1 MGKKPLAL
9 AVASACLSLY
19 AFSSAQAAGFVE
31 DSKATL
37 SMRNFYI
44 NTDNRNG
51 SAKPSKNEEW
61 GQGFMLNYQSGYTQG
76 TVGFGVDAVGMLGLR
91 LDGGGRVGKS
101 TAERQP
107 STSGSF
113 PLDTDGSYEN
123 EFSSLGLTAKV
134 KVSETELRYGTLSP
148 KLPVVTIND
157 GRLLPQTFQGGQ
169 IQSKEIKDLTFTAG
183 QLSKTKT
190 RGSSS
195 SDNLSIAGANSA
207 TGENTNKFW
216 YAGADYQLTKDL
228 TLQYYYGNL
237 EDFYKQH
244 FLGLGHS
251 IKLGEGTFKTDL
263 RYFNSKDDGANN
275 NTSSYYTS
283 GYYGGNTLK
292 GKVDNQLYSALFAYT
307 IQGHT
312 VAAGY
317 QISNGNSDFPFI
329 NTGGGATAYIN
340 TDAQIAKFNRAG
352 EDTWQV
358 RYSYD
363 FAAVGMPGL
372 TAGVVYL
379 RGDNIDTGRGDR
391 SEWERDFTVTY
402 VIPQGTFKGLGLSWK
417 NASFRTGLPASA
429 QNASGVPGARDQD
442 ENRLIVSYSLPLL

>member
-44 NTDNRNG
+44 NQDNRNG
-51 SAKPSKNEEW
+51 TAKPSKVEEW

-76 TVGFGVDAVGMLGLR
+76 TVGVGVDAVGMVGLR
-91 LDGGGRVGKS
+91 LDGGGRTNKGD
-101 TAERQP
+101 RRP

-113 PLDTDGSYEN
+113 PLESDGSYVD
-123 EFSSLGLTAKV
+123 EFSSLGLTAKA
-134 KVSETELRYGTLSP
+134 KISQTELRYGTLSP

-195 SDNLSIAGANSA
+195 SDNLSVAGASGRGA
-207 TGENTNKFW
+207 DTNKFW
-216 YAGADYQLTKDL
+216 YAGVDYQLTKDL

-263 RYFNSKDDGANN
+263 RYFNSKDDGANGSDPFYD
-275 NTSSYYTS
+275 TV
-283 GYYGGNTLK
+283 GYYGGTVAR
-292 GKVDNQLYSALFAYT
+292 GKVDNRLYSALFSYT
-307 IQGHT
+307 LQGHT

-317 QISNGNSDFPFI
+317 QVTNGSSDFPFI

-358 RYSYD
+358 RYAYD
-363 FAAVGMPGL
+363 FATVGVPGL
-372 TAGVVYL
+372 TAGVTYL
-379 RGDNIDTGRGDR
+379 NADNARHSTGDK
-391 SEWERDFTVTY
+391 SEWERDISVAY
-402 VIPQGTFKGLGLSWK
+402 VIPQGTFKGLGLTWK
-417 NASFRTGLPASA
+417 NAVYRSEF
-429 QNASGVPGARDQD
+429 PGQRDQD

>member
-51 SAKPSKNEEW
+51 TNNPSKVEEW
-61 GQGFMLNYQSGYTQG
+61 GQGFMLNYQSGFTEG

-91 LDGGGRVGKS
+91 LDGGGRLGKS

-107 STSGSF
+107 SASGSF

-123 EFSSLGLTAKV
+123 EFSSLGLTAKA
-134 KVSETELRYGTLSP
+134 KISKTELRYGTLSP

-169 IQSKEIKDLTFTAG
+169 VTSKEIDGVTFIAG
-183 QLSKTKT
+183 QLEHTKT

-195 SDNLSIAGANSA
+195 SESFSIGGSNSGRTA
-207 TGENTNKFW
+207 RDSNQFRF
-216 YAGADYQLTKDL
+216 AGADYAVTKDL
-228 TLQYYYGNL
+228 TLQYYFGQL
-237 EDFYKQH
+237 EDFYNQH

-251 IKLGEGTFKTDL
+251 VKLGDGTFKTDL
-263 RYFNSKDDGANN
+263 RYFNSKGNGNN
-275 NTSSYYTS
+275 KDADTQTALYGST
-283 GYYGGNTLK
+283 GYYGSGRTR

-307 IQGHT
+307 ISGHT

-317 QISNGNSDFPFI
+317 QITNGDSDFPFI
-329 NTGGGATAYIN
+329 NTGEGASAYIN
-340 TDAQIAKFNRAG
+340 TDSQIAKFNRAG

-358 RYSYD
+358 RYAYD
-363 FAAVGMPGL
+363 FATVGVPGL
-372 TAGVVYL
+372 TAGVTYL
-379 RGDNIDTGRGDR
+379 NADNARHSTGDK
-391 SEWERDFTVTY
+391 SEWERDISVAY
-402 VIPQGTFKGLGLSWK
+402 VIPQGTFKGLGLTWK
-417 NASFRTGLPASA
+417 NAVYRSEF
-429 QNASGVPGARDQD
+429 PGQRDQD

>member
-9 AVASACLSLY
+9 AIASACLSLY
-19 AFSSAQAAGFVE
+19 AFSSAQAAGFIE

-51 SAKPSKNEEW
+51 SANPSKNEEW

-91 LDGGGRVGKS
+91 LDGGGRQGKS

-107 STSGSF
+107 SASGSF
-113 PLDTDGSYEN
+113 PRETDGSYVD
-123 EFSSLGLTAKV
+123 EFSSLGLTAKA
-134 KVSETELRYGTLSP
+134 KVAQTELRYGTLSP

-169 IQSKEIKDLTFTAG
+169 VQSKDIKNLTVTAG
-183 QLSKTKT
+183 QLSETKV

-195 SDNLSIAGANSA
+195 SDNLSIAGANSRGA
-207 TGENTNKFW
+207 DTNKFW

-228 TLQYYYGNL
+228 TLQYYFGNL

-263 RYFNSKDDGANN
+263 RYFNSKDSGANGSN
-275 NTSSYYTS
+275 ALYDTA
-283 GYYGGNTLK
+283 GYYGGTVTR

-312 VAAGY
+312 FAGGY
-317 QISNGNSDFPFI
+317 QVTNGDSDFPYI
-329 NTGGGATAYIN
+329 NTGEGSTAYIN
-340 TDAQIAKFNRAG
+340 TDAQIAKFAHAG
-352 EDTWQV
+352 EDTWQA

-363 FAAVGMPGL
+363 FAALGVPGL

-379 RGDNIDTGRGDR
+379 RGDNIDTRRGDK

-402 VIPQGTFKGLGLSWK
+402 VIPQGTFKGLGVSWK
-417 NASFRTGLPASA
+417 NASLRSGLPAAS
-429 QNASGVPGARDQD
+429 QSGVPAQRDQD
-442 ENRLIVSYSLPLL
+442 ENRLILSYSLPLM